1 MLGLQEQAT
10 SALFNLII
18 KFVEIGKYD
27 RLFNYYMKIYFE
39 DDNDNMVHAILPY
52 LDYSQIS
59 YLKKFVNDTHIGLG
73 FVYGSP
79 YILLAHNF
87 DRIEID
93 INYEPEYYNKNQL
106 YAMEVV
112 KELLTGLKEFRYEP
126 IKESIL
132 KPMTIYY
139 ESNKQIMRSS
149 VYPDSLITLPKEI
162 KEIVKYNVDVIQ
174 KRFDYLKNIENIL
187 EENFK
192 QLVSQT

>member
-10 SALFNLII
+10 NMLFNLIV
-18 KFVEIGKYD
+18 KFVEIGKND

-39 DDNDNMVHAILPY
+39 DDNDDMVHAVLPY

-59 YLKKFVNDTHIGLG
+59 YLKRFVNDTHIGLG

-93 INYEPEYYNKNQL
+93 INYETKYYNKNQL

-192 QLVSQT
+192 QMVSQT